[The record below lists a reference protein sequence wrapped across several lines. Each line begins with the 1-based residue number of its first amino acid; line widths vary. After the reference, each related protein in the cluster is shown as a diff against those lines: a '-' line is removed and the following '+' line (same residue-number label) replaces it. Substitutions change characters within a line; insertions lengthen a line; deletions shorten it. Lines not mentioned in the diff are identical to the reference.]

1 MAESFI
7 LNAVKSLRLGCK
19 FKLSKFFINRN
30 EKKYNTIVILGNCNS
45 YFVQSELFHLFSGDS
60 SRQSCTGD
68 GMR

>member
-30 EKKYNTIVILGNCNS
+30 EKKYNTIVI
-45 YFVQSELFHLFSGDS
+45 
-60 SRQSCTGD
+60 
-68 GMR
+68 